1 MSCQPHSDHVP
12 SWTRALTRFLLP
24 QERSPIVARDDA
36 GAFMT
41 IDGEDWRDNPRWL
54 ELTLEKR
61 AAALTRMEVIKR
73 YLALERRSAEQ
84 ADSFAAELGIGR
96 SRFYG
101 LCKVWERTGS
111 PVSLAPYSEP
121 VVPKR
126 PSVKAERAAE
136 IETRIGSALGS
147 TRDRTPNVIVDKVAR
162 GWGDKTKPPARET
175 LRRFV
180 LQAIAREETE
190 SGEVIRREANEVARW
205 FGEVI
210 VFDHC
215 LVDIFAEQR
224 PFPRRPTLTLA
235 IDLFTGAPIGHAVAL
250 SPPSADMVVAAID
263 DATLRS
269 ASLSGSPVRPRI
281 VFGSSYAADWTRLIQ
296 RFQSSGIVMSGR
308 RSPELPFGAPTARLI
323 GPRLGRLRLLA
334 RAGHEEDG
342 ATAGFD
348 PATHPVLS
356 LEQARSV
363 IVTNLATL
371 LVERL
376 GDSGGRPLLFDL
388 AGDQD

>member
-1 MSCQPHSDHVP
+1 
-12 SWTRALTRFLLP
+12 
-24 QERSPIVARDDA
+24 
-36 GAFMT
+36 MT
-41 IDGEDWRDNPRWL
+41 TDGEDWRDDPRWL

-61 AAALTRMEVIKR
+61 AAALKRMDVIKR
-73 YLALERRSAEQ
+73 YLALESRSAAR
-84 ADSFAAELGIGR
+84 ADDCAAELGIGR

-101 LCKVWERTGS
+101 LCKLWERTGS
-111 PVSLAPYSEP
+111 PVPLAPYSEP

-147 TRDRTPNVIVDKVAR
+147 TRDRTPNVIVDAVAR
-162 GWGDKTKPPARET
+162 NWGDKTKPPARET

-180 LQAIAREETE
+180 LQAIAKEEAGN
-190 SGEVIRREANEVARW
+190 GELLRREANEVARG

-215 LVDIFAEQR
+215 LVDIFAEGGPNPQ
-224 PFPRRPTLTLA
+224 RPTLTLA

-250 SPPSADMVVAAID
+250 APPNAEMIVAAIA

-269 ASLSGSPVRPRI
+269 ANLSGVPVRPRI
-281 VFGSSYAADWTRLIQ
+281 VFGSSYSADWTRLFR
-296 RFQSSGIVMSGR
+296 RFKSSGIVVSGR
-308 RSPELPFGAPTARLI
+308 RSPELPFGAPTARLV

-348 PATHPVLS
+348 PATHPVLT

-363 IVTNLATL
+363 IVTNIAAVLT
-371 LVERL
+371 ERL
-376 GDSGGRPLLFDL
+376 GDAGGCPLHFDL
-388 AGDQD
+388 VDEVEEMDEGQHPSGN

>member
-1 MSCQPHSDHVP
+1 
-12 SWTRALTRFLLP
+12 
-24 QERSPIVARDDA
+24 
-36 GAFMT
+36 MT
-41 IDGEDWRDNPRWL
+41 TDGEDWRDDPRWL

-61 AAALTRMEVIKR
+61 AAALKRMDVIKR
-73 YLALERRSAEQ
+73 YLALESRSAAK
-84 ADSFAAELGIGR
+84 ADDCAAELGIGR

-101 LCKVWERTGS
+101 LCKLWERTAS
-111 PVSLAPYSEP
+111 PVPLAPYSEP

-147 TRDRTPNVIVDKVAR
+147 TRDRTPNVIVDAVAR

-180 LQAIAREETE
+180 LQAIAKEEAGD
-190 SGEVIRREANEVARW
+190 GELLRREANEVARG

-215 LVDIFAEQR
+215 LVDIFAEDGSN
-224 PFPRRPTLTLA
+224 PTRPTLTLA

-250 SPPSADMVVAAID
+250 APPNAEMIVAAIA

-269 ASLSGSPVRPRI
+269 ANLAGVPVRPRI
-281 VFGSSYAADWTRLIQ
+281 VFGSSYSADWTRLFR
-296 RFQSSGIVMSGR
+296 RFKSSGIVVSGR
-308 RSPELPFGAPTARLI
+308 RSPELPFGAPTARLV

-334 RAGHEEDG
+334 RAGHEVDG

-348 PATHPVLS
+348 PATHPVLT
-356 LEQARSV
+356 LEQARTV
-363 IVTNLATL
+363 IVTNIATVL
-371 LVERL
+371 TERL
-376 GDSGGRPLLFDL
+376 GDAGGCPLHFDL
-388 AGDQD
+388 VDEVEEMAEGQHQSGN

>member
-1 MSCQPHSDHVP
+1 MTV
-12 SWTRALTRFLLP
+12 
-24 QERSPIVARDDA
+24 DD
-36 GAFMT
+36 
-41 IDGEDWRDNPRWL
+41 DDWRDDPQWL

-61 AAALTRMEVIKR
+61 AAALARMDVIKR
-73 YLALERRSAEQ
+73 YTSLERRSAEE
-84 ADSFAAELGIGR
+84 ADRCAAELGIGR

-101 LCKVWERTGS
+101 LCKLWKRTRS
-111 PVSLAPYSEP
+111 PVPLAPYSEP

-147 TRDRTPNVIVDKVAR
+147 TRDRTPNAIVDAVAR
-162 GWGDKTKPPARET
+162 DWGDKTRPPARET

-180 LQAIAREETE
+180 LQAIAKEEAE
-190 SGEVIRREANEVARW
+190 DGEVLRREANEVARA

-215 LVDIFAEQR
+215 LVDIFAEDG
-224 PFPRRPTLTLA
+224 PNPRRPTLTLA
-235 IDLFTGAPIGHAVAL
+235 IDLFTGAPVGHAVAL
-250 SPPSADMVVAAID
+250 IPPSPDMIVAAIN

-269 ASLSGSPVRPRI
+269 AAMAGSPARPR
-281 VFGSSYAADWTRLIQ
+281 VMVASSYAPGWTALI
-296 RFQSSGIVMSGR
+296 RRIRSSALVISGR
-308 RSPELPFGAPTARLI
+308 RSPELTFGAPTARLV

-348 PATHPVLS
+348 PATHPVLT

-363 IVTNLATL
+363 IVTNIALVLA
-371 LVERL
+371 ERL
-376 GDSGGRPLLFDL
+376 GDTGGYPLHFDL
-388 AGDQD
+388 VDEVEEVDEGRNENGN

>member
-1 MSCQPHSDHVP
+1 MPCQSHSDHVP
-12 SWTRALTRFLLP
+12 SWQHALTRFLLP

-41 IDGEDWRDNPRWL
+41 VDGEDWRDDPRWL

-61 AAALTRMEVIKR
+61 AVALTRMEVIKR

-84 ADSFAAELGIGR
+84 ADRFAAELGIGR

-101 LCKVWERTGS
+101 LCKLWERTGS
-111 PVSLAPYSEP
+111 PVPLAPYSEP

-126 PSVKAERAAE
+126 PSVKAERVAE
-136 IETRIGSALGS
+136 IEARIGSALGS
-147 TRDRTPNVIVDKVAR
+147 TCERTPNVIVDAVAR
-162 GWGDKTKPPARET
+162 GWGDQTKPPARET

-190 SGEVIRREANEVARW
+190 NGEVIRREANEVARR

-215 LVDIFAEQR
+215 LVDIFAEDR
-224 PFPRRPTLTLA
+224 PSPRRPTLTLA

-250 SPPSADMVVAAID
+250 APPSADMVVAAIV

-269 ASLSGSPVRPRI
+269 AKLGGAAVRPRI
-281 VFGSSYAADWTRLIQ
+281 VFGSTYAADWTRLIK

-356 LEQARSV
+356 LKQARSV
-363 IVTNLATL
+363 VVTNLATV

-376 GDSGGRPLLFDL
+376 GESGGRPLLFDL
-388 AGDQD
+388 DEDRN